1 MRTASQCMAMAMRM
15 DGLATSDTAPE
26 IRDAWT
32 RMARRWR
39 DLARQADW
47 QDGYT
52 ACDSRR
58 GR

>member
-1 MRTASQCMAMAMRM
+1 MAMAMRM